1 MAKPRVALGVTLMD
15 DDHAA
20 LETMLHR
27 VTTTEDRDLP
37 NLLDEL
43 EAETRAHFAREEE
56 LMRASKLPILHCHI
70 AQHEMLLAEF
80 RHGHAALGAG
90 DLGALRHFL
99 GETLAA
105 LVAAHIDSVDMV
117 SASFLRRETSAD
129 ALSCLRLPVPA
140 EG

>member
-20 LETMLHR
+20 LEVMLGR
-27 VTTTEDRDLP
+27 VATAADGDLP
-37 NLLDEL
+37 ALLGEL

-56 LMRASKLPILHCHI
+56 MMRACKLPILHCHI

-80 RHGHAALGAG
+80 RHGHAARDAG

-99 GETLAA
+99 GETLAT
-105 LVAAHIDSVDMV
+105 LVAAHIESVDMV
-117 SASFLRRETSAD
+117 SASFLRRETSEE